1 MKEKKPAMVITIECE
16 NKDEVKKVLNIFKD
30 AIAAGIPRLAEDD
43 TDEPEPEAFCPKK
56 GDICTYTEC
65 EDDPSA
71 IFLFNGKEHV
81 NEDGIRMLESE
92 LSMEYSGNLLQPYIV
107 IRGEGQE
114 VSADDCRLATEHEIK
129 IFQEK
134 VKNTAK
140 KEEDWMPRKGDAYW
154 IPSFDYDYGEFKPV
168 ETSWEGI
175 SMEVYTHRRGWS
187 FRSEEKCR
195 KLCDKLNKAI
205 RPCKD
210 TQK

>member
-16 NKDEVKKVLNIFKD
+16 NKDKVKKALNFFKD
-30 AIAAGIPRLAEDD
+30 AIAANIPGLTEDD
-43 TDEPEPEAFCPKK
+43 SEEPEPKAFQPNV

-65 EDDPSA
+65 DDEPSA

-92 LSMEYSGNLLQPYIV
+92 LSMEYSGNLLQPYVV

-114 VSADDCRLATEHEIK
+114 VPADDCRLATEQEAALFHEK
-129 IFQEK
+129 TK
-134 VKNTAK
+134 VPAK
-140 KEEDWMPRKGDAYW
+140 EEEDWVPRKGDVYW
-154 IPSFDYDYGEFKPV
+154 TSSFEYDCGEFKPAKI
-168 ETSWEGI
+168 SWEGE

-195 KLCDKLNKAI
+195 KFCDKLNEAI
-205 RPCKD
+205 KNIKP
-210 TQK
+210 